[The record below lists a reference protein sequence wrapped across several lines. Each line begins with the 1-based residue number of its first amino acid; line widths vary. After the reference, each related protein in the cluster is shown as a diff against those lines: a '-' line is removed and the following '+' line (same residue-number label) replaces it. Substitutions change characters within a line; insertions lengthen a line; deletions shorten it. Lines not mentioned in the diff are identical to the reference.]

1 MINAIVVDE
10 KNSGLY
16 GGLLQ
21 AQFQRRYEL
30 FAENLGWD
38 IPRSTRIERDQ
49 YDRAETVY
57 ILLEEDGVLSGYARL
72 LPTTAQTRYGT
83 AGFSYLV
90 KDAEAGLL
98 PGIPTGILS
107 GVAAPVSSEV
117 WEMTRVEANDRR
129 NLEALFEVAN
139 RYLKSV
145 GARST
150 ITFTR
155 KSFAGILNRL
165 GYATKIL
172 GPDCSYAGKPYCA
185 MATQLQLGQ

>member
-10 KNSGLY
+10 KNSGFY

-30 FAENLGWD
+30 FAESLGWD
-38 IPRSTRIERDQ
+38 IPRSTKTERDQ

-57 ILLEEDGVLSGYARL
+57 ILLEEAGVLSGYARL
-72 LPTTAQTRYGT
+72 LPTTAKTQYGK
-83 AGFSYLV
+83 AGFTYLV

-98 PGIPTGILS
+98 PGIPPGILDGS
-107 GVAAPVSSEV
+107 PAPVSSEV

-129 NLEALFEVAN
+129 SLVALFEAAN
-139 RYLKSV
+139 QYLKSV
-145 GARST
+145 GAKST

-165 GYATKIL
+165 GYKTEVL
-172 GPDCSYAGKPYCA
+172 GPDCCYSGKPYCA
-185 MATQLQLGQ
+185 MATQLMIK

>member
-10 KNSGLY
+10 KNSGFY

-30 FAENLGWD
+30 FAETLGWD
-38 IPRSTRIERDQ
+38 IPRSNKTERDQ

-57 ILLEEDGVLSGYARL
+57 ILLEEDGGLSGYARL
-72 LPTTAQTRYGT
+72 LPTTAETRYGSV
-83 AGFSYLV
+83 GFSYLV
-90 KDAEAGLL
+90 KDASSGLL
-98 PGIPTGILS
+98 PGIPSGILR
-107 GVAAPVSSEV
+107 GEDAPVSSEI

-129 NLEALFEVAN
+129 NLVALFEAAN
-139 RYLKSV
+139 RYLTSV
-145 GARST
+145 GAKST

-165 GYATKIL
+165 GYETEIL
-172 GPDCSYAGKPYCA
+172 GPDCSYEGKPYCA
-185 MATQLQLGQ
+185 MGTQLRFDK